1 MLLSNV
7 EQIEK
12 CQNALIKRSK
22 RGHNQSQGLAVATEK
37 GMLKEIVGAAKL
49 IDNQFSEMND
59 LMSRYDEVKKGCQV
73 KREEYV
79 RHAERGVEEIRTGVE
94 NQIEILAEFMDLPRF
109 KKAKQENEEE
119 TQEASYLS
127 DINQSLCLQDQPLD
141 RDDL

>member
-1 MLLSNV
+1 
-7 EQIEK
+7 
-12 CQNALIKRSK
+12 
-22 RGHNQSQGLAVATEK
+22 
-37 GMLKEIVGAAKL
+37 MLKEIVGAAKL

-79 RHAERGVEEIRTGVE
+79 RHAERGVEEIRTGIE